1 MLFYAIAI
9 WNAIKII
16 TFKIY
21 TAHMQMVN
29 KLAHSPDE
37 NDIGKIHAL
46 EIVPFH
52 YKCAKYAKTLHLYCF
67 PEQTVS

>member
-1 MLFYAIAI
+1 MPYVTSGCLAEKYILFYARAI

-29 KLAHSPDE
+29 KLWLAHQMKMML
-37 NDIGKIHAL
+37 GKSL
-46 EIVPFH
+46 
-52 YKCAKYAKTLHLYCF
+52 L
-67 PEQTVS
+67 

>member
-1 MLFYAIAI
+1 
-9 WNAIKII
+9 
-16 TFKIY
+16 
-21 TAHMQMVN
+21 MQMVN

>member
-29 KLAHSPDE
+29 KLWLARQMKM
-37 NDIGKIHAL
+37 ILGKSVL
-46 EIVPFH
+46 
-52 YKCAKYAKTLHLYCF
+52 
-67 PEQTVS
+67 

>member
-1 MLFYAIAI
+1 MTYVTSGCLAEKYMLFYAIAI

-29 KLAHSPDE
+29 KLWLTHQMKM
-37 NDIGKIHAL
+37 ILGKSL
-46 EIVPFH
+46 
-52 YKCAKYAKTLHLYCF
+52 L
-67 PEQTVS
+67 

>member
-1 MLFYAIAI
+1 MTYVTSSRLTEKEMLFYAIAI

-29 KLAHSPDE
+29 KLWLARQMKM
-37 NDIGKIHAL
+37 ILGKSVL
-46 EIVPFH
+46 
-52 YKCAKYAKTLHLYCF
+52 
-67 PEQTVS
+67 

>member
-9 WNAIKII
+9 WNAVKII

-29 KLAHSPDE
+29 KLWLAHQMKM
-37 NDIGKIHAL
+37 ILGKSML
-46 EIVPFH
+46 
-52 YKCAKYAKTLHLYCF
+52 
-67 PEQTVS
+67 